1 MHPHPEGGPEAAEQ
15 FVRRRMSLRHLRTLI
30 ALREAASLSAAADLL
45 HVTQPAV
52 SKTLAEVEQ
61 GLGQTLFI
69 RHGRGLRATA
79 LGERMVALARK
90 LEADLQ
96 RGGEDVAAMVRG
108 AAGELLIGA
117 TNAAL
122 AHVLPE
128 TVARMKE
135 ACPHIT
141 LSIRTHALRDLFK
154 ELRQGRLDLVVARV
168 PQDDPPVDL
177 ESHCLVQQREVLVA
191 SAHHPLTRARRVG
204 WETLCEQTWI
214 WPLPGTRSR
223 VLQERLW
230 AQRGV
235 PLPRNVIETGDLM
248 LSLSLMRRMPCLTI
262 MPLHAARLA
271 TQHGIGLILPL
282 EADLGLA
289 DLTVWHLPEPQS
301 EHVHHFKALL
311 QATANPDLAGEP
323 MSGTPQA

>member
-1 MHPHPEGGPEAAEQ
+1 MSAHNGGGPEAAEQ

-30 ALREAASLSAAADLL
+30 ALKEAASLSAAAEVL

-52 SKTLAEVEQ
+52 SKTLAEIEQ

-79 LGERMVALARK
+79 LGERMVQLARK

-96 RGGEDVAAMVRG
+96 RGGEDLAAMVRG

-122 AHVLPE
+122 AHVMPE
-128 TVARMKE
+128 AMAQMKARY
-135 ACPHIT
+135 PHIT
-141 LSIRTHALRDLFK
+141 LSVRTHALRDLFQ

-168 PQDDPPVDL
+168 SQDDPPADL
-177 ESHCLVQQREVLVA
+177 ESHTLIEQREALVI
-191 SAHHPLTRARRVG
+191 STHHPLARARLVG
-204 WETLCEQTWI
+204 WETLSEQTWI

-223 VLQERLW
+223 ALQDRLW
-230 AQRGV
+230 AQRGI

-282 EADLGLA
+282 DADLGLA
-289 DLTVWHLPEPQS
+289 DLTVWHLAEPQS
-301 EHVHHFKALL
+301 EQVLHFMRLLKASTNPND
-311 QATANPDLAGEP
+311 QA
-323 MSGTPQA
+323 